1 MKNQDKK
8 AKIGI
13 VALSIVTVTLSVGL
27 VAKLTKKPADIPS
40 IDTKID
46 PQVVFYNASTI
57 YGKDYEKIVASIPE
71 DAEYTITYDSVDLN
85 LIDQEKPT
93 QSGDWTAKVKVS
105 ESDKYHEGIFTK
117 NFNYQTTSYTKVS
130 SFFKKS
136 NDSWGGD
143 TTGTSVNCSD
153 KNIAVSQTADG
164 LEASYKLTIDTD
176 NDTSA
181 CLDSEYT
188 MFDGTFKILFKTNL
202 EDYGTFAFWLTGVES
217 GENTKDEIT
226 IELTKDKAIFGAAK
240 GETYITH
247 DKVLDINYT
256 DNYWHSLEIFYNHE
270 TPEAKITMDGK
281 VVHEFAADEL
291 PNVAYVM
298 PHIGLL
304 YPINPKWTGEKTE
317 KQVTANVA
325 NYEVYKV
332 NGDEQ

>member
-8 AKIGI
+8 TKIGI

-46 PQVVFYNASTI
+46 PQVDFYLGETI
-57 YGKDYEKIVASIPE
+57 YGKDYEKIANIPE
-71 DAEYTITYDSVDLN
+71 DAEYTITYDNADLN
-85 LIDQEKPT
+85 LVDQEKPT
-93 QSGDWTAKVKVS
+93 QPGDWTAKVKVL
-105 ESDKYHEGIFTK
+105 ESQKYHEGIFTK
-117 NFNYQTTSYTKVS
+117 NFNYQTTSYAKVS
-130 SFFKKS
+130 SFFKSS

-143 TTGTSVNCSD
+143 STGTSVKCSD
-153 KNIAVSQTADG
+153 KNIVFSQTADG
-164 LEASYKLTIDTD
+164 LEASYKLSIDTT

-181 CLDSEYT
+181 CLDSNFT
-188 MFDGTFKILFKTNL
+188 MFDGTFKILFKTDL
-202 EDYGTFAFWLTGVES
+202 SDYGTFAFWLTGVES
-217 GENTKDEIT
+217 EQNTKDEIT

-247 DKVLDINYT
+247 DKVLDIDYA

-270 TPEAKITMDGK
+270 TPEAKITMDGQLI
-281 VVHEFAADEL
+281 HEFATEEL

-304 YPINPKWTGEKTE
+304 YPTNPTWTGIKNE

-332 NGDEQ
+332 NGDAQ